1 MWSREHVHVQAVML
15 PVRFLLSYPQLLP
28 HNRKTLKHGINQQKL
43 VLPYTCTDTPTDSG
57 Y

>member
-1 MWSREHVHVQAVML
+1 ML